1 MGAAEQAER
10 LGFDAA
16 RLGRID
22 DWMARYVDS
31 GKLPGAAVCILR
43 RGEVAWR
50 ARAGMRDVDAGA
62 PWTDDTL
69 VRIYSMTKPVATVG
83 LMTLYEEGLFRLDDP
98 VADYLPELAGLVALR
113 PGAERLDDVEP
124 LARPLTVHHLLTHTA
139 GFTYGFNG
147 GVLGA
152 AYEARRVGFGPRGAG
167 LQAAVRRLAEMP
179 LAFQPGARW
188 NYGVSTDVV
197 GRLVE
202 VLSGRTLDVC
212 LRERVLAPLGMDDT
226 GFACPRAASGRLAA
240 LYETGE
246 GGGMARVETGAESAY
261 LEGRVATFSAGGGLI
276 STMADYAR
284 FAEMLRR
291 GGALDGVR
299 LLAPRTVRFMTQNHL
314 PGDLV
319 GHQDPVGQL
328 GSRAAQQRPL
338 APILVAR
345 AAEKGNEATG
355 SLRAQRPQTGL
366 QRGRRVRKVHDD
378 AERLAAID
386 DLHPSGHGRDARQ
399 RRHRIVDVA
408 ADRPHARRGGGNVG
422 SIPGAHEI
430 GRDGQAA
437 PGGVQRHLAA
447 PVVEFDPLGLHVGRR
462 SRAKRDHVAA
472 RVPREPRHDRIV
484 GIENR
489 RATPVGGG
497 SRVQQV
503 EQTALRAPVALDAA
517 VKVEMLMGHVGNH
530 RAIEAKAVHAL
541 ELQRVR
547 RHFEHRPVDPGIQ
560 QLAQLPGDHR
570 RLGGREPPGGP
581 AATRR
586 RARCPRWSW
595 RRQRALA
602 PGASPRSGDWSWSCR
617 PYPSRRS
624 CPGSRSGSPHRRRA
638 SAASA
643 RRPSG
648 TIARPDMRGHLDRIV
663 RPPPPPHRR
672 RCAAGDVGVA
682 VVAQPSPCNE
692 AGAGPNLSRIEMHR
706 LDRPTGRLE

>member
-1 MGAAEQAER
+1 MGAAGQAER

-31 GKLPGAAVCILR
+31 GRLPGAAVCILR

-50 ARAGMRDVDAGA
+50 ARAGMRDVDARA

-167 LQAAVRRLAEMP
+167 LEAAVRRLAEMP

-240 LYETGE
+240 LYEARE
-246 GGGMARVETGAESAY
+246 GGGMATVETGAGSAF
-261 LEGRVATFSAGGGLI
+261 LDGRVATFSAGGGLI

-314 PGDLV
+314 PGDLASMGQPVFAEVSFAGV
-319 GHQDPVGQL
+319 GFGLGFWVMLDP
-328 GSRAAQQRPL
+328 
-338 APILVAR
+338 AR
-345 AAEKGNEATG
+345 AHVSGNPGDYGWGGRASTVFLVDPAEEMVAIFLTQLLP
-355 SLRAQRPQTGL
+355 SSAYPLRSELRALIYQALTDEP
-366 QRGRRVRKVHDD
+366 RGRM
-378 AERLAAID
+378 
-386 DLHPSGHGRDARQ
+386 P
-399 RRHRIVDVA
+399 
-408 ADRPHARRGGGNVG
+408 
-422 SIPGAHEI
+422 
-430 GRDGQAA
+430 
-437 PGGVQRHLAA
+437 
-447 PVVEFDPLGLHVGRR
+447 
-462 SRAKRDHVAA
+462 
-472 RVPREPRHDRIV
+472 
-484 GIENR
+484 
-489 RATPVGGG
+489 
-497 SRVQQV
+497 
-503 EQTALRAPVALDAA
+503 
-517 VKVEMLMGHVGNH
+517 
-530 RAIEAKAVHAL
+530 
-541 ELQRVR
+541 
-547 RHFEHRPVDPGIQ
+547 
-560 QLAQLPGDHR
+560 
-570 RLGGREPPGGP
+570 
-581 AATRR
+581 
-586 RARCPRWSW
+586 
-595 RRQRALA
+595 
-602 PGASPRSGDWSWSCR
+602 
-617 PYPSRRS
+617 
-624 CPGSRSGSPHRRRA
+624 
-638 SAASA
+638 
-643 RRPSG
+643 
-648 TIARPDMRGHLDRIV
+648 
-663 RPPPPPHRR
+663 
-672 RCAAGDVGVA
+672 
-682 VVAQPSPCNE
+682 
-692 AGAGPNLSRIEMHR
+692 
-706 LDRPTGRLE
+706 